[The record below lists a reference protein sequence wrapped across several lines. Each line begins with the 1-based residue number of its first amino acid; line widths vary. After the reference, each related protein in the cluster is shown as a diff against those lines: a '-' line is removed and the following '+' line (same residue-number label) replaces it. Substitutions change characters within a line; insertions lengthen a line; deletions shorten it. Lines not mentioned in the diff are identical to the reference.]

1 MLAAPLK
8 DRTIKEERR
17 MKKLIIPILL
27 LALLLLLIPATASAA
42 SGVQVVSKT
51 GDGNWTG
58 DTWKVTMY
66 PGEQKSTVV
75 TFKNPSLGD
84 IALALSATPSTFDD
98 GNVIISLDNSTLIV
112 PAKSEACAVISASA
126 AGSATPRT
134 YSAEIRIEVLPP
146 PLSVTT
152 NDARWIT
159 VRGATLNGRLDDL
172 GSFDS
177 VSVSFEWGT
186 SPGSLDKET
195 HPRPKRR
202 VGVFRARLPRLSPNT
217 TYYFRAKAEGDGT
230 IVYGDEFNFTT
241 KEHSWWFWWW

>member
-1 MLAAPLK
+1 
-8 DRTIKEERR
+8 

-27 LALLLLLIPATASAA
+27 LALLLIPLTASAA

-51 GDGNWTG
+51 GDGNWT
-58 DTWKVTMY
+58 DNTWKVTMY

-75 TFKNPSLGD
+75 TFKNPSLRD
-84 IALALSATPSTFDD
+84 ITLALSATPSIFDD

-152 NDARWIT
+152 NNATLIT
-159 VRGATLNGRLDDL
+159 IKGATLNGRLDNL
-172 GSFDS
+172 GSFDT
-177 VSVSFEWGT
+177 VDVSFEWGT
-186 SPGSLDKET
+186 SPDALDKET
-195 HPRPKRR
+195 RPKPKRR
-202 VGVFRARLPRLSPNT
+202 VGAFGARLPRLSPNT
-217 TYYFRAKAEGDGT
+217 TYYFRAKVEGGGT
-230 IVYGDEFNFTT
+230 IVYGDELNFTT
-241 KEHSWWFWWW
+241 QKRSWWFWWLWWW